1 MTPSLVILAAGMGSR
16 YGGVKQIDQFG
27 PNGETIL
34 DYSIYDALMVGFKK
48 IVFVIRK
55 ELEKDFRE
63 VFEPKLKSR
72 AELHFVFQELDN
84 LPDGFSVPPERKKP
98 WGTAHAVMVTE
109 EAVQEP
115 FAVINAD
122 DFYGRGAY
130 QILFDFLKEQD
141 PASTNYAIVGY
152 MLEKTLSEHGAVSR
166 GICQADEAGFLQKIV
181 ERTKIYRKDDQI
193 IYLDDDGQEK
203 AISGETQVSMN
214 MMGFTP
220 TFFTFLKTYFREFL
234 QGNAADPKAEFL
246 LPWILDRLIQ
256 NKQASVKILPT
267 QDQWFGVTYREDK
280 PFVQKN
286 IQQLIA
292 EGKYPQNLW
301 TV

>member
-1 MTPSLVILAAGMGSR
+1 MTPSLVVLAAGMGSR

-34 DYSIYDALMVGFKK
+34 DYSIFDALKVGFRK

-63 VFEPKLKSR
+63 VFEPKLKNW
-72 AELHFVFQELDN
+72 AELHFVFQELDH

-98 WGTAHAVMVTE
+98 WGTAHAVMATE
-109 EAVQEP
+109 EAIKEP

-130 QILFDFLKEQD
+130 QILFDFLKGQD

-152 MLEKTLSEHGAVSR
+152 SLENTLSEHGAVSR
-166 GICQADEAGFLQKIV
+166 GICQANETGFLKKIV
-181 ERTKIYRKDDQI
+181 ERTKIYWKDEQI
-193 IYLDDDGQEK
+193 VYLDVDGQEK
-203 AISGETQVSMN
+203 AISGKTQVSMN

-220 TFFTFLKTYFREFL
+220 TFFTFLKTYFKEFL
-234 QGNAADPKAEFL
+234 QANASDPKAEFF
-246 LPWILDRLIQ
+246 LPWVLDRLIQ
-256 NKQASVKILPT
+256 NRQAGIKILLT
-267 QDQWFGVTYREDK
+267 QEQWFGVTYQEDK
-280 PFVQKN
+280 PTVQSN
-286 IQQLIA
+286 IQHLIA
-292 EGKYPQNLW
+292 EGIYPQNLW
-301 TV
+301 NI